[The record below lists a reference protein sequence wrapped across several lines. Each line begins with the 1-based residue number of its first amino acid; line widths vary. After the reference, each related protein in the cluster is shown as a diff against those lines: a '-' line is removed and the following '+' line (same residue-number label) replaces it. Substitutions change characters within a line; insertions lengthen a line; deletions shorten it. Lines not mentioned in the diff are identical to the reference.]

1 MTGKRKGEAERA
13 STATTIISTPRYVPM
28 PVPPHAVMPRKSLA
42 ASAAVFMLLMPWG
55 GEVRIKSDTGQA
67 FGLMALIL
75 LFILGAIFALGLK

>member
-1 MTGKRKGEAERA
+1 
-13 STATTIISTPRYVPM
+13 
-28 PVPPHAVMPRKSLA
+28 MPRKSLA